1 MLATM
6 TISVLWL
13 PLLTLVSVIFGFLF
27 RSAQIKKANK
37 RILSLENEMLS
48 NHAEILKLQEDLVAI
63 EKLTGL
69 PYKSRV
75 VTMKDPQQD
84 ISTDNPGSSSLKKIN
99 K

>member
-13 PLLTLVSVIFGFLF
+13 PVLTLVSVLLGFFF
-27 RSAQIKKANK
+27 RSAQIKKAKK

-48 NHAEILKLQEDLVAI
+48 NHAEILKLQEELVAM
-63 EKLTGL
+63 EKLSGL

-75 VTMKDPQQD
+75 VTMKDSQQD
-84 ISTDNPGSSSLKKIN
+84 INTDNPGAASRKKFN